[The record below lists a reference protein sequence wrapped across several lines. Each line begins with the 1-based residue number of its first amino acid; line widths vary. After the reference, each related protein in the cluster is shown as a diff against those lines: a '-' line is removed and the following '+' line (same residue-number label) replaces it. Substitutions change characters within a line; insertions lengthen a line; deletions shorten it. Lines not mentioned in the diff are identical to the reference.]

1 MLTRLDILDV
11 DLAGGEKIDTGDGAV
26 ADGDLTLGC
35 VDVHSGEVVE
45 VVEEGTVGGT
55 QGQLYLGQLGEH
67 TEESHLGLSHR
78 HLSENSGRGLA
89 SEHFYYYLIYYN
101 S

>member
-55 QGQLYLGQLGEH
+55 
-67 TEESHLGLSHR
+67 
-78 HLSENSGRGLA
+78 
-89 SEHFYYYLIYYN
+89 
-101 S
+101 